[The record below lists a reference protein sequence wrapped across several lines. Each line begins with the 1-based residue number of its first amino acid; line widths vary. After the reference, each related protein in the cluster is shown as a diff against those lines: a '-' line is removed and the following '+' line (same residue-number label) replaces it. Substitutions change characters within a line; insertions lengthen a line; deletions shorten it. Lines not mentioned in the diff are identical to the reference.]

1 MHQFLYV
8 SNCSQ
13 AIPASDLDDILVAS
27 RKNNIA
33 REITGMLLYI
43 DGGFLQILEGTKQT
57 LDEVYARIAADK
69 RHFNP
74 RLLLDRNVPARC
86 FVGWSMG
93 FEHLRGR
100 DGEIQGMFGITSEA
114 IAGRLS
120 PGAGR
125 VVATML
131 ETFYRVQLGQD
142 LAIPRTG

>member
-1 MHQFLYV
+1 MHQLLYV

-13 AIPASDLDDILVAS
+13 SIPASDLDDILLVS

-33 REITGMLLYI
+33 CDVTGMLLYI
-43 DGGFLQILEGTKQT
+43 DGGFLQILEGAKGT
-57 LDEVYARIAADK
+57 LDEVYARIGADK

-74 RLLLDRNVPARC
+74 RLLLDRTVPERC

-100 DGEIQGMFGITSEA
+100 AGEIQGMFGITSEA

-131 ETFYRVQLGQD
+131 ETFYRVQLGEE
-142 LAIPRTG
+142 LALPRIA